1 MKLSVTQLLTKA
13 KSFTHK
19 GDIKTAAQIYHA
31 ILQQFPNNK
40 QATDGLKELQPN
52 QSITAHSN
60 DQPPQNQ
67 INALIAMLQHGQLDK
82 VIEHARPMTHK
93 YPNSIALYDF
103 LGIAHMGLRNYDQSI
118 ACYQRALQLKPDF
131 AEGYN
136 NLGAALRAYDRID
149 AAITN
154 YHKAIQLKPDY
165 AEAHNNL
172 GIIQQEIGK
181 IDAAISSLK
190 TALEC
195 NPDFPDAHFNLGSAL
210 KKKGFLAEAITHF
223 EKGLLIKPD
232 NSEALNNLGNT
243 QQEHGLLDEAIANY
257 KKSLSIHPNI
267 TETHLNLAS
276 ALKIQGHLDTA
287 LVHYKKALELNPEY
301 ILAYRNYATAMT
313 FSNEDAITTKMAAL
327 LDTTTITDN
336 DRMHLSFA
344 LGKVKLDIS
353 QPEIAIDLLKAGN
366 AIRKKELGYDISTD
380 ISLFEDIKTT
390 FDTISIP
397 PILESFTDKPTP
409 IFILGMPRSGTTLV
423 EQIVSS
429 HTDVYGAG
437 ELSFM
442 DDILNHIDWRGK
454 AFDNMVLSEIRAEFY
469 NSLSG
474 KNASKRFITDK
485 MPANFRWVGF
495 IAQAFPE
502 AKIIHVN
509 RNPAAVCW
517 SNFKLY
523 FPANGMRY
531 SFDMEDIAHYYGL
544 YQNLMEFWHDRF
556 PNRIYDLN
564 YESLTENQL
573 EESQKLLTFLG
584 LDWQDAVMEFHK
596 NTRNIAT
603 ASNIQVR
610 SKMYTG
616 SSQEWEKYQNHL
628 GPMLK
633 ILNEL
638 PRS

>member
-13 KSFTHK
+13 KSLTHK

-40 QATDGLKELQPN
+40 QATDGLKELQRN
-52 QSITAHSN
+52 QSMTVHSN
-60 DQPPQNQ
+60 DQPPQSQ

-118 ACYQRALQLKPDF
+118 ACFQRALQLKPDF

-136 NLGAALRAYDRID
+136 NLGAALKAQGRVD
-149 AAITN
+149 AAITK
-154 YHKAIQLKPDY
+154 YHKAVELKPDY

-172 GIIQQEIGK
+172 GIAQRETGN

-195 NPDFPDAHFNLGSAL
+195 NPNFSDAHFNLGSAL

-232 NSEALNNLGNT
+232 NSEALNNLGNA

-267 TETHLNLAS
+267 TETHLNLAG

-327 LDTTTITDN
+327 LDITTITDN

-344 LGKVKLDIS
+344 LGKMKLDIG

-366 AIRKKELGYDISTD
+366 AIRKKELDYDISTD

-390 FDTISIP
+390 FDTISTP
-397 PILESFTDKPTP
+397 PNSRVIYGQAYTHLY
-409 IFILGMPRSGTTLV
+409 SG
-423 EQIVSS
+423 
-429 HTDVYGAG
+429 
-437 ELSFM
+437 
-442 DDILNHIDWRGK
+442 
-454 AFDNMVLSEIRAEFY
+454 
-469 NSLSG
+469 
-474 KNASKRFITDK
+474 NAS
-485 MPANFRWVGF
+485 VGYNLGRADYLQPHRCIWCRRIKF
-495 IAQAFPE
+495 
-502 AKIIHVN
+502 
-509 RNPAAVCW
+509 
-517 SNFKLY
+517 
-523 FPANGMRY
+523 
-531 SFDMEDIAHYYGL
+531 YG
-544 YQNLMEFWHDRF
+544 
-556 PNRIYDLN
+556 
-564 YESLTENQL
+564 
-573 EESQKLLTFLG
+573 
-584 LDWQDAVMEFHK
+584 
-596 NTRNIAT
+596 
-603 ASNIQVR
+603 
-610 SKMYTG
+610 
-616 SSQEWEKYQNHL
+616 
-628 GPMLK
+628 
-633 ILNEL
+633 
-638 PRS
+638 